1 MQEASDRAAAV
12 AVEKSR
18 AEGVEASLQQQISN
32 ILSNTDTTA
41 LNSLAEIVS
50 SFQNADST
58 LTGALATLQSSF
70 DDLKNRVD
78 ELTAE

>member
-1 MQEASDRAAAV
+1 M
-12 AVEKSR
+12 EKAR

-41 LNSLAEIVS
+41 LNSLAEIVQ
-50 SFQNADST
+50 SFQNADNTIS
-58 LTGALATLQSSF
+58 GALATLQASF
-70 DDLKNRVD
+70 DDLKDRVD